1 MKKRQW
7 IGVGLLAG
15 LFAGSAV
22 AYHGA
27 SFRGTV
33 RDGAQDYSDQ
43 AFAPLEAMTA
53 KLATGDPNDPD
64 LMKSYMA
71 AMERIMWPNG
81 PMAGLRVVLRSG
93 GETPAEYETTTDA
106 KGLFYFHNLETGEY
120 ELTIYKPGKEGQE
133 PEAYAWRLKVE
144 RDYGQTGADLMLPGK
159 FIRAMGRVADS
170 AGQPLAGI
178 RIHAFEYRYN
188 GELGRWSSVAHE
200 VETATDEQ
208 GRFELPG
215 LHPMPFWP
223 FDGGSTGYMLKVEGE
238 GFVSCARKIDV
249 VTPETQDAFKKWAQ
263 LMFGESLKPGQ
274 KDWRKFPW
282 PAPANER
289 GILNGVDFMLLRPAS
304 LGGNVRNAA
313 GTPVTNASVWMR
325 YLDAPPY
332 QPMPFSLD
340 PGSAK
345 TDGDGRFFI
354 AGLSTGRYQAV
365 VAVDGRRL
373 EYREVPVEL
382 REGEVRTNL
391 ELRYEVPATG
401 RIEASVFEKSSA
413 KPIGVYTTYVE
424 RVVGALDS
432 GTTSGRL
439 VKDTN
444 RPGFFAVEN
453 VSPGEAQFRIS
464 APGYVSRKVD
474 CEVESG
480 KTAILPIEME
490 PAGSALVRVTCNG
503 VATRPMELLAF
514 PESSTN
520 AVWGWSRTT
529 NADGRCVIHEL
540 PPGLNRI
547 RAQIP
552 GNDQSRYALVSAQ
565 IEAGQTNAVEL
576 ETEGPCSF
584 DLDLSFS
591 TNEMVRAWV
600 ESADA
605 PETETFDSKVDLE
618 VHLWAYG
625 TDRIAVTN
633 LPAGEYRIGV
643 QKLES
648 IQSRDRV
655 PMKAD
660 QSKTIRLEEGRR
672 PAVAFEF

>member
-1 MKKRQW
+1 MKKRRW
-7 IGVGLLAG
+7 IGVGLLAAMG
-15 LFAGSAV
+15 AGSAV
-22 AYHGA
+22 AFGGA

-43 AFAPLEAMTA
+43 AFAPLEAVAA

-71 AMERIMWPNG
+71 AMEGIMCPNG
-81 PMAGLRVVLRSG
+81 PMAGVRVGLRFG
-93 GETPAEYETTTDA
+93 GETLAERETTTDA
-106 KGLFYFHNLETGEY
+106 NGLFYFLNLEPGEY
-120 ELTIYKPGKEGQE
+120 GLTIYQPGKEGQE
-133 PEAYAWRLKVE
+133 PEAYAWRLKVKD
-144 RDYGQTGADLMLPGK
+144 DYGQTGADLMLPEK
-159 FIRAMGRVADS
+159 SIRAMGRVADS
-170 AGQPLAGI
+170 AGQSLAGI

-200 VETATDEQ
+200 VEAATDEQ

-215 LHPMPFWP
+215 LRPMLFWP
-223 FDGGSTGYMLKVEGE
+223 FDGGPAGYMLKVEGE
-238 GFVSCARKIDV
+238 GFVPCARKVDV
-249 VTPETQDAFKKWAQ
+249 VTPETQAALKKWAQ
-263 LMFGESLKPGQ
+263 LMFGESPKPGQ

-282 PAPANER
+282 PVPANEQ
-289 GILNGVDFMLLRPAS
+289 GVLEGVDFTLLRPAS
-304 LGGNVRNAA
+304 LGGDVRNAA
-313 GTPVTNASVWMR
+313 GAPVTNASVWMR

-354 AGLSTGRYQAV
+354 TGLSTGRYQAV

-373 EYREVPVEL
+373 EYREVPIEL

-401 RIEASVFEKSSA
+401 RIEATVFEKGSA
-413 KPIGVYTTYVE
+413 KPIGVYTAYVE
-424 RVVGALDS
+424 RVVGTPDS
-432 GTTSGRL
+432 GIASGWL
-439 VKDTN
+439 VKDAN
-444 RPGFFAVEN
+444 RPGFFAVDN
-453 VSPGEAQFRIS
+453 VSPGTAQFRIS
-464 APGYVSRKVD
+464 APGYVSQKVD
-474 CEVESG
+474 CGVESG
-480 KTAILPIEME
+480 ATAILPIEME
-490 PAGSALVRVTCNG
+490 PAGSALVRVICNG
-503 VATRPMELLAF
+503 VTTRPCQLLAF
-514 PESSTN
+514 REGDTN
-520 AVWGWSRTT
+520 AIWGWSQRT
-529 NADGRCVIHEL
+529 NHDGCCEIHEL
-540 PPGLNRI
+540 PPGLNRL
-547 RAQIP
+547 RAQTF
-552 GNDQSRYALVSAQ
+552 GKNQSRYALVSAQ
-565 IEAGQTNAVEL
+565 IETGQTNAVEL

-584 DLDLSFS
+584 DLDLSFP
-591 TNEMVRAWV
+591 TNAVVRAWV
-600 ESADA
+600 EPADA
-605 PETETFDSKVDLE
+605 PETETFDSKVDMK

-660 QSKTIRLEEGRR
+660 QTKTIRLEEGQR
-672 PAVAFEF
+672 PAVAFAW